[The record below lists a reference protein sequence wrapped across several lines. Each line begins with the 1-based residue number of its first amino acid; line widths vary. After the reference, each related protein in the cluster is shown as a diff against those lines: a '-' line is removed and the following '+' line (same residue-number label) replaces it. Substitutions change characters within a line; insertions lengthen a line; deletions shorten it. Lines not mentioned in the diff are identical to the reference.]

1 MRQEF
6 STRSPNRP
14 ASPNKSCR
22 PVDPALIARL
32 EATVD
37 RRTNTALNA
46 QFGISYNTWRKMIAG
61 LPIRASVLNR
71 LEARLQQDDALA
83 NR

>member
-6 STRSPNRP
+6 STRLPNRPESPNR
-14 ASPNKSCR
+14 SCR

-37 RRTNTALNA
+37 RRTDTALNA

>member
-1 MRQEF
+1 MRHEV
-6 STRSPNRP
+6 STRSPKWA
-14 ASPNKSCR
+14 ASPGRGCR
-22 PVDPALIARL
+22 TVDPALIARL

-37 RRTNTALNA
+37 RRTDTALTA

-61 LPIRASVLNR
+61 QPVRASVLDR
-71 LEARLQQDDALA
+71 LEARLEQDDASA